1 MRLGIDFGTTR
12 TRVAAAMGGN
22 YPLITFQAG
31 RDHALDWY
39 PSLMA
44 TCGDRVAFGLRAQ
57 GVQYD
62 PEWNLFRSFKRLLGE
77 SHQEATWTVG
87 SVELP
92 MIEWM
97 TRFLVALRL
106 DLVHRSSLDIGS
118 RDRLEVMLGIPA
130 HANSNQRFVTLE
142 AFRRAGFDVIGMLNE
157 PSAAGIEY
165 AHRYRRVD
173 LSRRREHVA
182 VYDLGGGTFDAAVIC
197 MAENR
202 HDVVASEGISR
213 LGGDDFDAALL
224 QLALA
229 DLSVASQTPS
239 GSPSRLLT
247 LCREAKEAI
256 NPNSR
261 KIAVDFGQVDPSLG
275 EVMVPVSEFYKRCE
289 PLILQTLEATEAAMA
304 AALGR
309 ADADASGLG
318 VVYLVGGS
326 CELPVL
332 ARVLRDR
339 FGKRVRRSPYPSGA
353 TAIGLAIAADDEGG
367 YVLSDRFSRHFGVWR
382 ESEGG
387 QQIVFDPIFS
397 KETRLPQPGEP
408 ALVVGRRYR
417 PAHNIG
423 RFRYLECSALR
434 DECEPA
440 GDILA
445 WQEILFPYTPDLV
458 SHRNLKTVR
467 VQRDPT
473 VASHDVEEVYRCDA
487 TGVVEVTIADQ
498 TTGYARTFRVREA
511 GASAGSPT
519 GSDGLAA
526 RGK

>member
-12 TRVAAAMGGN
+12 TRVAAAIRGN
-22 YPLITFQAG
+22 FPLVTFRAG

-57 GVQYD
+57 AVQYD
-62 PEWNLFRSFKRLLGE
+62 PEWSLFRSFKRLLGD
-77 SHQEATWTVG
+77 SRQDATWTVG
-87 SVELP
+87 SLDLP

-97 TRFLVALRL
+97 TRFLIALRL
-106 DLVHRSSLDIGS
+106 DLVHRSSLEVGPH
-118 RDRLEVMLGIPA
+118 DRLEVMLGTPA
-130 HANSNQRFVTLE
+130 HANSNQRFLTLE

-202 HDVVASEGISR
+202 HDVVSSEGISR

-224 QLALA
+224 ELALT
-229 DLSVASQTPS
+229 DPSVASRAPS
-239 GSPSRLLT
+239 GSRARLLT

-261 KIAVDFGQVDPSLG
+261 KIVVDFGQVDPALN
-275 EVMVPVSEFYKRCE
+275 EVMVPVGEFYQRCE
-289 PLILQTLEATEAAMA
+289 PLILQTLQATEAAMA

-309 ADADASGLG
+309 TDGEASGLG

-353 TAIGLAIAADDEGG
+353 TAIGLAIAADQEAG
-367 YVLSDRFSRHFGVWR
+367 YVLSDRFHRHFGVWR
-382 ESEGG
+382 EGEDG
-387 QQIVFDPIFS
+387 QRIVFDPIFT
-397 KETRLPQPGEP
+397 KETRLPRPGEP
-408 ALVVGRRYR
+408 ALVAGRRYR

-423 RFRYLECSALR
+423 RFRYLECSALG
-434 DECEPA
+434 DQNDPA

-445 WQEILFPYTPDLV
+445 WQEILFPYDPALKGQ
-458 SHRNLKTVR
+458 HNLAAVPIR
-467 VQRDPT
+467 RDPT
-473 VASHDVEEVYRCDA
+473 VATHDIEEVYRCDA
-487 TGVVEVTIADQ
+487 AGVVEVTIADR
-498 TTGYARTFRVREA
+498 TTGHARTFRVRDTGE
-511 GASAGSPT
+511 GAGSRV
-519 GSDGLAA
+519 GRSG
-526 RGK
+526 RGAQGQ